1 MASLTR
7 RLFVAAGCA
16 IALAACARSVNVV
29 SPPEGAPVQ
38 SNPVTF
44 TVEFHP
50 RANVSTFSAI
60 IEPPLTSG
68 PQSGPLDITSNF
80 SPPPAPGGQ
89 STATVTVPQSE
100 CSLLRVGCQDERYL
114 RVRADM
120 SPGQAFDSHGHDRI
134 FLLPGVAG
142 PPPPPPPPPSPSV
155 TLNVTPTTASAVWG
169 QSASY
174 TVEVGGRNGFSGPV
188 NLVVDQLPAGVTPTL
203 STSSVTLAA
212 NGPPQTSALSLAT
225 TFGATPP
232 GSSSFRVQATSSAST
247 VRRNATLAVA
257 RIDGPFA
264 KSTHLSASST
274 CGADVSATYQSI
286 ALNDIRVTFEV
297 SNRPSGTQSTQ
308 AIPSVYYAFS
318 QAPDCRIGV
327 VMHPCQQAGC
337 TGAGDPA
344 LSWYNLGWQASTPAI
359 PQRVENETQIN
370 WHQFWFNADQSL
382 LLLITKM
389 AQAVTCVPSC
399 PHLDMRAFVYDSL
412 TGTRLGQVDF
422 RTQATG
428 SIADPTANVTGA
440 SLSGNVVT
448 IDFVRETGNAD
459 SRTITLP

>member
-1 MASLTR
+1 
-7 RLFVAAGCA
+7 
-16 IALAACARSVNVV
+16 
-29 SPPEGAPVQ
+29 
-38 SNPVTF
+38 
-44 TVEFHP
+44 
-50 RANVSTFSAI
+50 
-60 IEPPLTSG
+60 
-68 PQSGPLDITSNF
+68 
-80 SPPPAPGGQ
+80 
-89 STATVTVPQSE
+89 
-100 CSLLRVGCQDERYL
+100 
-114 RVRADM
+114 
-120 SPGQAFDSHGHDRI
+120 
-134 FLLPGVAG
+134 
-142 PPPPPPPPPSPSV
+142 
-155 TLNVTPTTASAVWG
+155 
-169 QSASY
+169 
-174 TVEVGGRNGFSGPV
+174 
-188 NLVVDQLPAGVTPTL
+188 VTPTL
-203 STSSVTLAA
+203 SASSVTLAA
-212 NGPPQTSALSLAT
+212 NGPPQTSSLSLAT

-257 RIDGPFA
+257 RVDGPFA

-274 CGADVSATYQSI
+274 CGADVSATYQSVTV
-286 ALNDIRVTFEV
+286 NDIRVTFEV